1 MKDKRE
7 INQKS
12 FHFQLTPS
20 NSHTKFS
27 NTWPKSIV
35 DITHSLYHRPTDLFC
50 FVYFSKKWTRAEK
63 CKLLLNKWKRNYK
76 SWECFQRKQFCIDY
90 WLENYTHLNM
100 HCIDR
105 WTYNT
110 HSWESR
116 IISKWIEKILLV
128 SGDYFVFNK
137 RGRPFNYCV
146 IKFKSHRLLQNL
158 HYLYIHTVC
167 FVIRDYVSF
176 CAVYLLKYMVY
187 LSLCR
192 KILYIIKKKRDL
204 DILDLTWLIFK
215 RCTQF
220 YIRTIL

>member
-35 DITHSLYHRPTDLFC
+35 DITHSLYHRPTDRSLLFC
-50 FVYFSKKWTRAEK
+50 LLFKEMNASRK
-63 CKLLLNKWKRNYK
+63 CKLLLNIWKRNYK

-105 WTYNT
+105 WTHITN
-110 HSWESR
+110 SWESR
-116 IISKWIEKILLV
+116 IISKWIEKILLI

-167 FVIRDYVSF
+167 FVIKDYVSF

-187 LSLCR
+187 LRLCR
-192 KILYIIKKKRDL
+192 KILYIIKKKERSWYTW
-204 DILDLTWLIFK
+204 LDLVDF
-215 RCTQF
+215 
-220 YIRTIL
+220 

>member
-1 MKDKRE
+1 MF
-7 INQKS
+7 S
-12 FHFQLTPS
+12 
-20 NSHTKFS
+20 TKAVLYRLLARKLYTF
-27 NTWPKSIV
+27 KYAL
-35 DITHSLYHRPTDLFC
+35 HRSL
-50 FVYFSKKWTRAEK
+50 
-63 CKLLLNKWKRNYK
+63 
-76 SWECFQRKQFCIDY
+76 
-90 WLENYTHLNM
+90 
-100 HCIDR
+100 
-105 WTYNT
+105 NT

-167 FVIRDYVSF
+167 FVIKDYVSF

-192 KILYIIKKKRDL
+192 KILYIIKKKKE
-204 DILDLTWLIFK
+204 ILIYLTWLGWFLKDVHNFI
-215 RCTQF
+215 
-220 YIRTIL
+220 